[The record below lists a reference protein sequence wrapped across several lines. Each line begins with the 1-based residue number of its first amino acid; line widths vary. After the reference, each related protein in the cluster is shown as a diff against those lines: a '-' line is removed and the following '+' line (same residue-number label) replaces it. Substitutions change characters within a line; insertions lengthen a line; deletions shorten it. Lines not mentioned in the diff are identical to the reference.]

1 MRTFFLLLV
10 LANVAFFAWTRFV
23 GGGSGIDPRP
33 LARQIEPERIR
44 VVSPEELANLP
55 AAKPSAPAA
64 AAAPA
69 AAVASAPVANPPSPA
84 LKCIAWGSFA
94 PADAARAKASLEPLA
109 LGDRLAERKADE
121 SAAWWVYIPP
131 PARAGNPRQAALRKG
146 GELKKLGVQDYFIV
160 QEEGAVRWAIS
171 LGVFHT
177 EEAAQAR
184 LAALREQGV
193 HSARVGPR
201 ETRVPKIWLE
211 VRGVDP
217 ALEKSLQQ
225 RARNFPDTELRDCVP

>member
-10 LANVAFFAWTRFV
+10 LANVAFFAWTRFA

-33 LARQIEPERIR
+33 LARQIEPEGIR
-44 VVSPEELANLP
+44 VVSPDELASLP
-55 AAKPSAPAA
+55 AAKPSAPAPA
-64 AAAPA
+64 EPPA
-69 AAVASAPVANPPSPA
+69 AAVASAPPATPPSPA

-94 PADAARAKASLEPLA
+94 PADAARAKESLEPLA
-109 LGDRLAERKADE
+109 LGDRLAERDE

-131 PARAGNPRQAALRKG
+131 AARAGNPRQAALRKG

-160 QEEGAVRWAIS
+160 QEEGAARWAIS
-171 LGVFHT
+171 LGVFRT

-193 HSARVGPR
+193 RSARVGPR

-211 VRGVDP
+211 VKGVDP